1 MPFRSITRFITIAT
15 LTLGVLFGCSK
26 NTDSSND
33 VVEEEQALQGL
44 AADDV
49 DTESDDV
56 DDAHATEKDSEEDAE
71 QKAAKEAQEVDA
83 SEVAIASKALKQFG
97 TGLYQQLHA
106 TDGDKNLAI
115 SPWSIQSALVMTAA
129 GAKGNTLAQMLYSLG
144 FVQLADDPAV
154 MQTAFA
160 ALSSEL
166 LRSAVQAQDPDDDD
180 DDDSDEED
188 SDDDEL
194 ILHAAN
200 AIWVADQLRSSL
212 RADFEKTLKDIHQAQ
227 VHNASFK
234 NDADTARQTIN
245 DWIAKHTDDKIQNLL
260 PPGAVDNM
268 TSMVLTNAIAFD
280 ADWTQPFE
288 KKNTRK
294 KPFRLLS
301 GDTVDVKLMNQRLE
315 RGSYWESD
323 HFAAVALPYEA
334 GDYAMSLVV
343 PHEGQFVAVRD
354 ALFENGYERVF
365 IPATERRT
373 EIVEVHLPRF
383 EFRWHNSL
391 RSALKALGM
400 ENAFDD
406 RADFSRMFTEES
418 HLISN
423 VIHEVYIEVDEE
435 GTEAAAATGVMVSTT
450 SMPAEP
456 PKVYEVRADRPFLFA
471 IHDIKTNTP
480 VFLGQVMNPV
490 EK

>member
-1 MPFRSITRFITIAT
+1 MPLRSILIAT
-15 LTLGVLFGCSK
+15 FALSALVGCSK
-26 NTDSSND
+26 NTDAGAD
-33 VVEEEQALQGL
+33 VVEEEQAQQGPATDAIDTATDNAD
-44 AADDV
+44 AAPN
-49 DTESDDV
+49 
-56 DDAHATEKDSEEDAE
+56 AE
-71 QKAAKEAQEVDA
+71 NAAKEGTENDTGKEAVDVDA

-97 TGLYQQLHA
+97 TGLYQQLQT
-106 TDGDKNLAI
+106 TDGENNLAI
-115 SPWSIQSALVMTAA
+115 SPWSIQSALIMTAA

-160 ALSSEL
+160 ALSNEL
-166 LRSAVQAQDPDDDD
+166 LRAAVQAQDPDDDD
-180 DDDSDEED
+180 DDDDDQDD
-188 SDDDEL
+188 SDDDGL

-212 RADFEKTLKDIHQAQ
+212 REDFEQTLKDIHHAE
-227 VHNASFK
+227 VNNAPFQ
-234 NDADTARQTIN
+234 NDADAARQTIN
-245 DWIAKHTDDKIQNLL
+245 RWIATHTDDKIKDLL
-260 PPGAVDNM
+260 PPGAVDRM

-280 ADWTQPFE
+280 ADWTHPFDE
-288 KKNTRK
+288 KNTRK

-301 GDTVDVKLMNQRLE
+301 GDTVDVQLMNQRLQ
-315 RGSYWESD
+315 RGSYWEAD

-334 GDYAMSLVV
+334 GDYAMSVVV

-354 ALFENGYERVF
+354 ALFENGYESVF
-365 IPATERRT
+365 IPAADRRT
-373 EIVEVHLPRF
+373 EIVNVFLPRF
-383 EFRWHNSL
+383 TFRWRSSL
-391 RSALKALGM
+391 TTALKALGM
-400 ENAFDD
+400 ENAFDN

-418 HLISN
+418 HLISD

-435 GTEAAAATGVMVSTT
+435 GTEAAAATGVIVSTT

-456 PKVYEVRADRPFLFA
+456 PKVYDVRADRPFLFA

-480 VFLGQVMNPV
+480 VFLGQVVNPV